1 MGAGI
6 QEEIGGGGGNKYVAS
21 SGGGSACRES
31 SLLVMN
37 AWRVVVAMNARRGLW
52 RWWKRMWDEAIVC
65 GASGS
70 GGIGH
75 SLRGGDGNA
84 RMMRCSAFI
93 LVAAW
98 S

>member
-1 MGAGI
+1 M
-6 QEEIGGGGGNKYVAS
+6 
-21 SGGGSACRES
+21 
-31 SLLVMN
+31 
-37 AWRVVVAMNARRGLW
+37 VAMNARRGQRQW
-52 RWWKRMWDEAIVC
+52 RKRMWDEAIVC
-65 GASGS
+65 GASGG

-75 SLRGGDGNA
+75 SLSGGDGNA